1 MSEMFQAAQACFD
14 EFVEIRRAIH
24 RWPEMGRKEVRTSQL
39 IFDKLT
45 ELGVEDIQRPA
56 PTAVT
61 GYIHGKKGPG
71 KTIAIRSDIDALA
84 VTEDTGLPFSSENTG
99 YMHCCGHD
107 MHVSMLL
114 GVAKIL
120 MSKRDEF
127 CGSVKLIF
135 QHSEDT
141 LPGGAKEL
149 VEAGVMEGVDAI
161 FGMHLI
167 PDEEVGRVLIHP
179 GPLTT
184 SVDLFDVTVVGKG
197 GHGSTP
203 HLTRD
208 PILAACQ
215 MVVALQ
221 QIPSR
226 RIDPLETVIAP
237 VCSFHSGDAP
247 NVIPGEAKFGGVARA
262 YEDSVRKQL
271 VEEYFAIGKGIEA
284 MTGCQVNIHHYEG
297 YPSVYND
304 HALTALVRRAAV
316 AAVGEEHVEDKKDPF
331 SFSEDFSYF
340 TKMTGKPGCYFMVS
354 AGYTGDQVYPLHSPK
369 CSMKEEAMLTGMS
382 VMANSALTYLAE

>member
-1 MSEMFQAAQACFD
+1 MHELYRAAEACFD
-14 EFVEIRRAIH
+14 ELVEIRRTIH
-24 RWPEMGRKEVRTSQL
+24 RWPELGRTEVRTSQL

-45 ELGVEDIQRPA
+45 ELGVEDIHRPV
-56 PTAVT
+56 PTAVV
-61 GYIHGKKGPG
+61 GYIRGTKGHGK
-71 KTIAIRSDIDALA
+71 TVALRADIDALA
-84 VTEDTGLPFSSENTG
+84 VTEETGLPFSSEHTG
-99 YMHCCGHD
+99 FMHCCGHD
-107 MHVSMLL
+107 MHVASLL
-114 GVAKIL
+114 GVAKLL
-120 MSKRDEF
+120 MERRDTF
-127 CGSVKLIF
+127 AGSIKLIF

-149 VEAGVMEGVDAI
+149 VELGVMDDVDAI
-161 FGMHLI
+161 FGMHMM
-167 PDEEVGRVLIHP
+167 PDEEAGRVMVHP

-203 HLTRD
+203 HMTRD

-271 VEEYFAIGKGIEA
+271 TEEYFAIGKGIEA
-284 MTGCQVNIHHYEG
+284 MSGCQVNIHHYEG

-316 AAVGEEHVEDKKDPF
+316 NVVGEAKVEDRKDPF

-340 TKMTGKPGCYFMVS
+340 TKLTGKPGSYFMVS

-369 CSMKEEAMLTGMS
+369 CSMREEAMITAVS
-382 VMANSALTYLAE
+382 VMAGTALTYLAE

>member
-1 MSEMFQAAQACFD
+1 MHELYQAAQACFD
-14 EFVEIRRAIH
+14 ELVEIRRTVH
-24 RWPEMGRKEVRTSQL
+24 RWPELGRTEVRTSQL

-45 ELGVEDIQRPA
+45 ELGVADIQRPV
-56 PTAVT
+56 PTAVV
-61 GYIHGKKGPG
+61 GYIRGTKGAG
-71 KTIAIRSDIDALA
+71 KTVAIRADIDALA
-84 VTEDTGLPFSSENTG
+84 VTEETGLPFASEHTG
-99 YMHCCGHD
+99 FMHCCGHD
-107 MHVSMLL
+107 MHVAMLL
-114 GVAKIL
+114 GVAKLL
-120 MSKRDEF
+120 MQRRDTF
-127 CGSVKLIF
+127 AGNVKLIF

-149 VEAGVMEGVDAI
+149 VALGVMDDVDAI
-161 FGMHLI
+161 FGMHVM
-167 PDEEVGRVLIHP
+167 PDETAGRVMIHP

-271 VEEYFAIGKGIEA
+271 TEEYFAIGKGIEA

-316 AAVGEEHVEDKKDPF
+316 SVLGEELVEDRKDPF
-331 SFSEDFSYF
+331 AFSEDFSYF
-340 TKMTGKPGCYFMVS
+340 TKMTGKPGCYFMVA
-354 AGYTGDQVYPLHSPK
+354 AGYTGDQVYPLHNCK
-369 CSMKEEAMLTGMS
+369 CSMREEAMLSGVSVRTG
-382 VMANSALTYLAE
+382 AALSYLAE

>member
-1 MSEMFQAAQACFD
+1 MHELYQAAQACFD
-14 EFVEIRRAIH
+14 ELVEIRRTVH
-24 RWPEMGRKEVRTSQL
+24 RWPELGRTEVRTSQL

-45 ELGVEDIQRPA
+45 ELGVADIQRPV
-56 PTAVT
+56 PTAVV
-61 GYIHGKKGPG
+61 GYIRGTKGAG
-71 KTIAIRSDIDALA
+71 KTLAIRADIDTLA
-84 VTEDTGLPFSSENTG
+84 VTEETGLPFASEHTG
-99 YMHCCGHD
+99 FMHCCGHD
-107 MHVSMLL
+107 MHVAMLL
-114 GVAKIL
+114 GVAKLL
-120 MSKRDEF
+120 MQRRDTF
-127 CGSVKLIF
+127 AGTVKLIF

-149 VEAGVMEGVDAI
+149 VELGVMDDVDAI
-161 FGMHLI
+161 FGMHVM
-167 PDEEVGRVLIHP
+167 PDETAGRVMIHP

-247 NVIPGEAKFGGVARA
+247 NVIPNEAKFGGVARA

-271 VEEYFAIGKGIEA
+271 TEEYFAIGKGIEA

-316 AAVGEEHVEDKKDPF
+316 SVLGEELVEDRKDPF
-331 SFSEDFSYF
+331 AFSEDFSYF
-340 TKMTGKPGCYFMVS
+340 TKMTGKPGCYFMVA
-354 AGYTGDQVYPLHSPK
+354 AGYTGDQVYPLHNCK
-369 CSMKEEAMLTGMS
+369 CSMREEAMLSGVS
-382 VMANSALTYLAE
+382 VMTGAALTYLAE

>member
-1 MSEMFQAAQACFD
+1 MTELFQAAQACFEEVVD
-14 EFVEIRRAIH
+14 IRRTIH
-24 RWPEMGRKEVRTSQL
+24 RWPEMGRKELRTSQL
-39 IFDKLT
+39 ILDRLAR
-45 ELGVEDIQRPA
+45 LGVEDIRRPA
-56 PTAVT
+56 STAVI

-71 KTIAIRSDIDALA
+71 KTIALRADIDALA
-84 VTEDTGLPFSSENTG
+84 VTEETGLPFASENIG

-107 MHVSMLL
+107 MHTAMLL
-114 GVAKIL
+114 GVARIL
-120 MSKRDEF
+120 LQKREEF
-127 CGSVKLIF
+127 SGSVKLIF

-149 VEAGVMEGVDAI
+149 VEAGVMEDADAI
-161 FGMHLI
+161 LGMHLV
-167 PDEEVGRVLIHP
+167 PDEEAGRVIIHP

-184 SVDLFDVTVVGKG
+184 SVDLFDVTVVGRG

-237 VCSFHSGDAP
+237 VCSIHSGDAP
-247 NVIPGEAKFGGVARA
+247 NVIPGEARFSGVFRA
-262 YEDSVRKQL
+262 YVDKVREQL
-271 VEEYFAIGKGIEA
+271 VEEYFAIGRGIEA
-284 MTGCQVNIHHYEG
+284 MSGCRVDIHHYEG

-304 HALTALVRRAAV
+304 EALTALVRRAAV
-316 AAVGEEHVEDKKDPF
+316 KAVGEARIEDRKEPF

-340 TKMTGKPGCYFMVS
+340 TKLTGKPGCYFMVS
-354 AGYTGDQVYPLHSPK
+354 GGYTGDGVYPLHSPK
-369 CSMKEEAMLTGMS
+369 CSMREEAMLTGMS
-382 VMANSALTYLAE
+382 VMASGALTYLAE

>member
-1 MSEMFQAAQACFD
+1 MNELYQAAQACFD
-14 EFVEIRRAIH
+14 EIVEIRRAIH

-45 ELGVEDIQRPA
+45 EMGVEDIQRPA

-107 MHVSMLL
+107 MHVAMLM

-120 MSKRDEF
+120 LSKRDEF
-127 CGSVKLIF
+127 AGSVKLIF

-167 PDEEVGRVLIHP
+167 PDEEVGRVMIHP

-284 MTGCQVNIHHYEG
+284 MSGCQVNIHHYEG

-369 CSMKEEAMLTGMS
+369 CSMQEEAMLTGVS
-382 VMANSALTYLAE
+382 VMASSALTYLAE

>member
-1 MSEMFQAAQACFD
+1 MSEMFPAAQACFD
-14 EFVEIRRAIH
+14 EIVEIRRAIH

>member
-1 MSEMFQAAQACFD
+1 MNELFQAAQACFD
-14 EFVEIRRAIH
+14 EVVEIRRAVH

-45 ELGVEDIQRPA
+45 EMGVEDIQRPA

-61 GYIHGKKGPG
+61 GYIRGKKGPG

-107 MHVSMLL
+107 MHVAMLL

-120 MSKRDEF
+120 LGKRDEF
-127 CGSVKLIF
+127 AGTVKLIF

-149 VEAGVMEGVDAI
+149 VEVGVMDDVDAI

-167 PDEEVGRVLIHP
+167 PDEEVGRVMIHP

-247 NVIPGEAKFGGVARA
+247 NVIPSEAKFGGVSRA

-304 HALTALVRRAAV
+304 HDLTALVRRAAV

-354 AGYTGDQVYPLHSPK
+354 AGYTGDQVYPLHNPK
-369 CSMKEEAMLTGMS
+369 CSMQEEAMLTGMS
-382 VMANSALTYLAE
+382 VMASSALTYLAE